1 MKVASS
7 SSGQGLTVTGL
18 PQAEVTSLSLD
29 RCVHDCWFYSVGRIG
44 ICVHLLAIPKYHIF
58 FEWEHVLVCFYFAI
72 FACLLVG
79 NIYILSTILYTPP
92 THVYTHTRKKHTVK
106 ILLPFSFCIYLVLS
120 HTGNH
125 CFLKFFVYLSRG
137 FFFFL
142 IYPSEFMYVE
152 AKNKD
157 IFIYLLLTLKIDCEM
172 QSFALVF
179 FF

>member
-44 ICVHLLAIPKYHIF
+44 ICVHLLAIPKHHIF

-137 FFFFL
+137 FFFFDISFR
-142 IYPSEFMYVE
+142 IYVCRSQEQRYFYLPTAYSE
-152 AKNKD
+152 D
-157 IFIYLLLTLKIDCEM
+157 RL
-172 QSFALVF
+172 
-179 FF
+179 